1 MNVQLSE
8 EIKQAIAD
16 KDSVKVIATVSK
28 EGIVHVTAK
37 GSVTVDEDG
46 RIKFLELLEKSQ
58 TQKNLV
64 YALWFNKQVAINI
77 ITKDKKSY
85 QIKGVP
91 YKAITGSHVFQE
103 AYIEVQKH
111 LGDDVDLSAIWLID
125 VEEVQEETFWAKR
138 EELEKEYP
146 YELHIDRLAKE
157 EFK

>member
-1 MNVQLSE
+1 MSVQLSAE
-8 EIKQAIAD
+8 VKQAVLD
-16 KDSVKVIATVSK
+16 KDSIKVIATISK

-37 GSVTVDEDG
+37 DSITVDENG

-85 QIKGVP
+85 QIKGIP
-91 YKAITGSHVFQE
+91 YKAVTGSHVFQE
-103 AYIEVQKH
+103 AYTDVQNH
-111 LGDDVDLSAIWLID
+111 LGEDVDLSAIWLID
-125 VEEVQEETFWAKR
+125 VDEVQEETFWAKR

-146 YELHIDRLAKE
+146 YELHIDRLVKE

>member
-1 MNVQLSE
+1 MSVQLSAE
-8 EIKQAIAD
+8 VKQAVLD
-16 KDSVKVIATVSK
+16 KDSVKVIATISK

-37 GSVTVDEDG
+37 DSITVDENG

-85 QIKGVP
+85 QIKGIP
-91 YKAITGSHVFQE
+91 YKAVTGSHVFQE
-103 AYIEVQKH
+103 AYTDVQNH
-111 LGDDVDLSAIWLID
+111 LGEDVDLSAIWLID
-125 VEEVQEETFWAKR
+125 VDEVQEETFWAKR

>member
-1 MNVQLSE
+1 MSVQLSAE
-8 EIKQAIAD
+8 VKQAVLD
-16 KDSVKVIATVSK
+16 KDSVKVIATISK

-37 GSVTVDEDG
+37 DSITVDENG

-85 QIKGVP
+85 QIKGIP
-91 YKAITGSHVFQE
+91 YKAVTGSHVFQE
-103 AYIEVQKH
+103 AYTDVQNH
-111 LGDDVDLSAIWLID
+111 LGEDVDLSAIWLID
-125 VEEVQEETFWAKR
+125 VDEVQEETFWAKR

-146 YELHIDRLAKE
+146 YELHIDRLVKE